1 MHRPSPRPFIG
12 AAGALLLGGVLLSGA
27 TFAQSPSPATA
38 PAVSVDPCAVVAV
51 TSPAVVVASPA
62 ASVVP
67 MASPAASI
75 APVGS
80 ADPCA
85 SPAASAA
92 PAILK
97 VSANTAT
104 NDELIAALTAAGVAR
119 ADRWAR
125 EIQEYRPYDT
135 SDPTLQ
141 HLQDELAKYNPDP
154 ETLAGI
160 LSVLQP

>member
-1 MHRPSPRPFIG
+1 MPSFSRPLLG
-12 AAGALLLGGVLLSGA
+12 AAGALVLGSVLLSGSA
-27 TFAQSPSPATA
+27 FAQSPSAA
-38 PAVSVDPCAVVAV
+38 PVASPVASAVPCA
-51 TSPAVVVASPA
+51 SPLASMVPAASPA
-62 ASVVP
+62 ASV
-67 MASPAASI
+67 
-75 APVGS
+75 APVAS
-80 ADPCA
+80 VAPTTDPCA
-85 SPAASAA
+85 SPAAPAA
-92 PAILK
+92 PAVAK

-104 NDELIAALTAAGVAR
+104 NDELIAALTAAGVPA

>member
-1 MHRPSPRPFIG
+1 MIRSNPRPFLG
-12 AAGALLLGGVLLSGA
+12 AAGALVLGGLLLSGA
-27 TFAQSPSPATA
+27 TLAQSPSAAPAASPAT
-38 PAVSVDPCAVVAV
+38 SVDPCASIVPVA
-51 TSPAVVVASPA
+51 SPAASVAPVAVASPA

-67 MASPAASI
+67 AASPVAT
-75 APVGS
+75 V
-80 ADPCA
+80 DPCA
-85 SPAASAA
+85 TPAVT
-92 PAILK
+92 K

-104 NDELIAALTAAGVAR
+104 TDELIAALTAAGVAR

-125 EIQEYRPYDT
+125 EIEEYRPYDT

-160 LSVLQP
+160 LSVLEP